1 MACLRRSCKEMS
13 PTGDANLLTSL
24 LGLLRCLLTAAIP
37 GAHDADVEE
46 GGSRQKQLEC
56 CFLFA
61 LFWSTGCT
69 SDASGRAKYS
79 LFVRE
84 VMESVDVINL
94 SRASFTGLAVRKWQK
109 PSYEDATAFPRSVEC
124 PPPDSGDLQDWCYD
138 PRKGAWVNWVRHARK
153 FSVSEDAEFST
164 IMVPT
169 GYTAQLV
176 HVPDTCYTWSGGP

>member
-1 MACLRRSCKEMS
+1 VGGYYQQKHKEDFGDEPPPFELKEEEQVHLTALYDWLVEPSMACLRRNCKEMS

-37 GAHDADVEE
+37 GPHDADVEE

-69 SDASGRAKYS
+69 SDAAGRAKYS

-84 VMESVDVINL
+84 VMESVDVIDEKYQ
-94 SRASFTGLAVRKWQK
+94 GV
-109 PSYEDATAFPRSVEC
+109 ATAWRSGNG
-124 PPPDSGDLQDWCYD
+124 SNL
-138 PRKGAWVNWVRHARK
+138 
-153 FSVSEDAEFST
+153 
-164 IMVPT
+164 PT
-169 GYTAQLV
+169 RTLLSSKVA
-176 HVPDTCYTWSGGP
+176 